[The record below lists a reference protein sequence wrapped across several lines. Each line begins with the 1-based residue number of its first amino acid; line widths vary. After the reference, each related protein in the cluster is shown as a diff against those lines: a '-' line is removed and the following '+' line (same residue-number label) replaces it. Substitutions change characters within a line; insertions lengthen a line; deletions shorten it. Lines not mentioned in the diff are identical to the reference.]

1 VAAPAPAIDWAVRAE
16 STAAAGSRSVWRD
29 GAWQAH
35 AVLQRGGLAE
45 GASVDGPC
53 LIEQEDATTLIPDG
67 WSGIVS
73 AAGTIV
79 LSRR

>member
-1 VAAPAPAIDWAVRAE
+1 VIERA
-16 STAAAGSRSVWRD
+16 
-29 GAWQAH
+29 
-35 AVLQRGGLAE
+35 GLAE
-45 GASVDGPC
+45 GATVDGPC

-67 WSGIVS
+67 WSGVVS